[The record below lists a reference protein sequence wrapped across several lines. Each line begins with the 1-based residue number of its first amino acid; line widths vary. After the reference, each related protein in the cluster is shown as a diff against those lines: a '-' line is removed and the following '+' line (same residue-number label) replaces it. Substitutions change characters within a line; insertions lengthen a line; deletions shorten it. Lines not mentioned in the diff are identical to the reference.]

1 MTWSIALIAIAFIAL
16 SVFDLLALRSSI
28 GDQSASEV
36 RAQIDQQF
44 KAQKIGI
51 ATPDQVLQQSLVML
65 EAAALEKRY
74 HQANA
79 LNMSRILT
87 KHLSFVTGAILA
99 LLGAVF
105 ILGKIAENPS
115 HAGGGTPSWQFNFTS
130 ASPGII
136 LAFFGTAII
145 VVSLWVQNTIT
156 VEDRPVY
163 IYSVIIGPQNSQQ
176 IAPTPVPK
184 PPDVL
189 RGTDHK

>member
-1 MTWSIALIAIAFIAL
+1 MTWSIALIAITFVSL

-36 RAQIDQQF
+36 RAQIDEQF
-44 KAQKIGI
+44 KAQKVGF
-51 ATPDQVLQQSLVML
+51 ATPDQMLQQSLVML

-79 LNMSRILT
+79 LNMSRTLT

-105 ILGKIAENPS
+105 ILGKMAENTS
-115 HAGGGTPSWQFNFTS
+115 QVSGGAPGWRLTFTS
-130 ASPGII
+130 ASPGVI

-145 VVSLWVQNTIT
+145 IVSLWVQSAIT

-163 IYSVIIGPQNSQQ
+163 VYSVVIGPQSSQ
-176 IAPTPVPK
+176 PTSSAPVPK

-189 RGTDHK
+189 HGTDHK